1 MTPPLWSFSENNPI
15 RYSNPSLS
23 AWGTNFGGMTTKRR
37 VMVWI
42 KGFLAFS
49 WAKSCSSLQT
59 YSAPGIRSVLTVGR
73 LVGWLVLCRPWLCGW
88 CHVPLRAGGLPPS
101 PSLALHQVTP
111 ETWGPLL
118 CLSSSTSLPSPSHLS
133 LTSPLTLAVVCTV
146 NVVSPRF
153 ACVASTNNK
162 TKEKQQ
168 ICSNNK
174 TLSSR
179 RSAFIVWRNR
189 R

>member
-1 MTPPLWSFSENNPI
+1 MTLPPFWSFSGNRPI

-37 VMVWI
+37 VMICI

-49 WAKSCSSLQT
+49 WAKSCSPLQT

-73 LVGWLVLCRPWLCGW
+73 LVGWLVGSPPPMVVRVMP
-88 CHVPLRAGGLPPS
+88 RAPRSRLPPS

-118 CLSSSTSLPSPSHLS
+118 CLSSSTNQPPPSHLS
-133 LTSPLTLAVVCTV
+133 HIATNPRRCLYRERCFPKICVCSI
-146 NVVSPRF
+146 N
-153 ACVASTNNK
+153 
-162 TKEKQQ
+162 KQQ
-168 ICSNNK
+168 NERK
-174 TLSSR
+174 TTNL
-179 RSAFIVWRNR
+179 
-189 R
+189 